1 MPGGSTV
8 IDIDEL
14 RADLLGRA
22 LPAGAFR
29 VPPHEAWLTADAL
42 GSPPLPDGVLH
53 PMYVWYAS
61 MRGVGYTIEELF
73 ELVGSTA
80 ADGPMLGET
89 DITHLRALRV
99 GEELRVSATIADLVR
114 KQGRSGTFDLL
125 RLSIEVR
132 DGDDL
137 LVGTVVNTIVFPR
150 RS

>member
-1 MPGGSTV
+1 M

-14 RADLLGRA
+14 RAQLVGRE
-22 LPAGAFR
+22 LPAGSFR
-29 VPPHEAWLTADAL
+29 VPAHEAWLTADAL
-42 GSPPLPDGVLH
+42 GAPPLPDGVLH

-73 ELVGSTA
+73 AMVGSVA

-89 DITHLRALRV
+89 QITPGRALRV
-99 GEELRVSATIADLVR
+99 DEELRVTARVLDLVR

-125 RLSIEVR
+125 KLSIEVR
-132 DGDDL
+132 DADDHP
-137 LVGTVVNTIVFPR
+137 VGTVVNTLVFPR